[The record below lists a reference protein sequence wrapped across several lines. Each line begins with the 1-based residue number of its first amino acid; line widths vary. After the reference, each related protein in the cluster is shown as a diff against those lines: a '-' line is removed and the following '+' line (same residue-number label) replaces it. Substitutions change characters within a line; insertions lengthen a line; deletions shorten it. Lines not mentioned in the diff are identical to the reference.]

1 MLGFFRPPGCISG
14 ALMSKEAEEILE
26 IALGSLGAGI
36 LAALI
41 MIAHAI
47 LTG

>member
-1 MLGFFRPPGCISG
+1 MR
-14 ALMSKEAEEILE
+14 KETEEWLE
-26 IALGSLGAGI
+26 IAFGSLGAGI

-41 MIAHAI
+41 MLVHAI

>member
-1 MLGFFRPPGCISG
+1 MR
-14 ALMSKEAEEILE
+14 KEAEEILE

-41 MIAHAI
+41 MIVHAI